1 MGKLQGIQNKA
12 LRFAYGIRYSPDT
25 PPPTAEA
32 LHNGKYPMLPINQK
46 LYWQAKNLWDKIETG
61 QAGNSEMYR
70 TLINL
75 TEDRG
80 YNSPYECFQSSL
92 NAIAGP
98 VPEPLYTRNANRRRR
113 EINDNLARQLS

>member
-1 MGKLQGIQNKA
+1 
-12 LRFAYGIRYSPDT
+12 
-25 PPPTAEA
+25 
-32 LHNGKYPMLPINQK
+32 
-46 LYWQAKNLWDKIETG
+46 
-61 QAGNSEMYR
+61 MYR

-113 EINDNLARQLS
+113 GINDNLARIRRVIYAHYLHDNEDSDLESELETDDDTDNDD